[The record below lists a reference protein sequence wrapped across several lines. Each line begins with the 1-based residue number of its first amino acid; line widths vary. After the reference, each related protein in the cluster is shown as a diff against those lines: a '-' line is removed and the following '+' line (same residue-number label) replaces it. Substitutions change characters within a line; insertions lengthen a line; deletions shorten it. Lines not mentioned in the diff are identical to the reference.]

1 MSKVDTK
8 NIPKAELEAIKKV
21 RDYKRICESNIV
33 SILWKNPEY
42 YYDYDNLNIDMFMHN
57 EWKVYFQIGKDLT
70 CIEKK
75 TVLDDIT
82 VNLYLEKHQKLKE
95 KYIEYGGYETI
106 NLATT
111 YVEEKN
117 MDGYIDELNKWN
129 IVVQLFKNKFPIA
142 DRLSEYNDMTSEDIY
157 DEYEAILNH
166 IFVNTSGGDKVYDI
180 ADGIDKLIDDLD
192 DGMAVGLELNEA
204 PILTQETGGNLE
216 GNITLCGGLSGVG
229 KTALTKTLLI
239 PSVIKH
245 KEKLVI
251 MINEESLSKWQRDLI
266 IWVANNIYKEDVQ
279 KYKLR
284 DGGYSSKFKTFLK
297 DKCAKWIKDNRDII
311 KIIPFKSYSTSKAIK
326 YIKKYA
332 HLGVKYFV
340 LDTYKSDSNAKDS
353 EAFWFTMQQNMVKI
367 YDIIKPENCNVH
379 IWITFQLSKSSSR
392 QRFYTQDNVGLAK
405 NIIDVASTTIMVR
418 KIFEDEY
425 KDGKKE
431 LKVFKYTG
439 KNKKT
444 KVPVELDKK
453 KNYQILF
460 VVKNREGSSNDYQI
474 VVEHDLS
481 RNILKEVGITIV
493 PVDF

>member
-1 MSKVDTK
+1 MDK
-8 NIPKAELEAIKKV
+8 NKINDKELKAIKKV

-33 SILWKNPEY
+33 SILWKNPEL

-70 CIEKK
+70 CVEKK
-75 TVLDDIT
+75 TVFDDIT
-82 VNLYLEKHQKLKE
+82 VNLYLEKHEKLKE

-111 YVEEKN
+111 YIKEEN
-117 MDGYIDELNKWN
+117 IDGYIEELNKWN
-129 IVVQLFKNKFPIA
+129 TVVDLFKNQFPIA
-142 DRLSEYNDMTSEDIY
+142 DRLSEYTDMTCDEIY

-166 IFVNTSGGDKVYDI
+166 IFVNTGGGDKVYDI
-180 ADGIDKLIDDLD
+180 SDGIDELIDKLD
-192 DGMAVGLELNEA
+192 EGMAVGLELYDA

-266 IWVANNIYKEDVQ
+266 IWVANNIYKEDIQ

-284 DGGYSSKFKTFLK
+284 DGGYSKEFKSFLK
-297 DKCAKWIKDNRDII
+297 DKCAKWIKDNKDII
-311 KIIPFKSYSTSKAIK
+311 KIIPFKSYSTSRAIK
-326 YIKKYA
+326 HIKKFA
-332 HLGVKYFV
+332 HLGVKYFI
-340 LDTYKSDSNAKDS
+340 LDTYKSDSNAQNN

-367 YDIIKPENCNVH
+367 YDIIKPENLNVH

-392 QRFYTQDNVGLAK
+392 QRFYTQDNIGLAK
-405 NIIDVASTTIMVR
+405 NIVDVASTTLMVR

-425 KDGKKE
+425 KGGKHE
-431 LKVFKYTG
+431 LKVFKYSG

-481 RNILKEVGITIV
+481 RNTFKEIGITIV